1 MAGYTAMSDEKALV
15 VSETRVTQ
23 RKTKAIAIEQ
33 FATLCNLIAL
43 RLN

>member
-1 MAGYTAMSDEKALV
+1 MAGDTAMSHDKALV

-33 FATLCNLIAL
+33 SAILCNYAC
-43 RLN
+43 